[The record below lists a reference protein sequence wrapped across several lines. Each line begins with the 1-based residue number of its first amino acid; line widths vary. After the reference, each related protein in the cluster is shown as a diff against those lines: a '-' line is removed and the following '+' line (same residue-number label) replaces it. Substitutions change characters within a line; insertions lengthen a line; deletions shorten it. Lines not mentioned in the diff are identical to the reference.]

1 MCSLHQT
8 VVNGL
13 WAGVVPCVVRIAC
26 RSGSGYFKDEM
37 INVTHAG
44 TMSHNEQIVKIE
56 FGQKNDW
63 ATSA

>member
-1 MCSLHQT
+1 MQFASDSSEWT
-8 VVNGL
+8 VG
-13 WAGVVPCVVRIAC
+13 GVVPCVVRIAC

-56 FGQKNDW
+56 VGQKND
-63 ATSA
+63 